1 MNAMRLLSIIFFTL
15 SSLLVSQFSMAD
27 SPTNFD
33 KDKLAIA
40 KQIWEPIFSVTQKDT
55 NLQVSHEQFL
65 KINNLY
71 YEAYAEFLNNEELT
85 VVKKM
90 YATSVGNKI
99 AVNMAR
105 SLFQLEP
112 FTLTY
117 EDLSSKE
124 KAEWEIFSKEN
135 YNQIKSLEEKMKGFI
150 PFLKNKYAKK

>member
-1 MNAMRLLSIIFFTL
+1 MNAMRLLLIIFLTI
-15 SSLLVSQFSMAD
+15 SSLLVSQFSVAD
-27 SPTNFD
+27 LPVN
-33 KDKLAIA
+33 DKLALA
-40 KQIWEPIFSVTQKDT
+40 KQIWEPIFTVTQKDT
-55 NLQVSHEQFL
+55 NLQVSQEQFS

-71 YEAYAEFLNNEELT
+71 YEAYSEFLNKEELA
-85 VVKKM
+85 VLKRM
-90 YATSVGNKI
+90 YNTSVGNKI

-124 KAEWEIFSKEN
+124 KEEWEIFSKEN
-135 YNQIKSLEEKMKGFI
+135 LDQIKSLEEKMKGFI